1 MKKNNSRFF
10 STKILLVRI
19 MKIYTALL
27 CITIAKLFAGDAYA
41 QNISLKLRNVELK
54 TIFTEI
60 EEKSEYSFFYNN
72 SLVDVSKKKSLNV
85 KDKEIIA
92 VLRSLLHNTD
102 IGYEIFKKQIILF
115 PKSDTSMRNLI
126 MELLDKEATEE
137 EDIGTDKDEGVPIEN
152 VETIFKEAVQDL
164 LSGKVTDDLG
174 TPLPGVSVLIKGT
187 TVGTQTDFDGN
198 YQINAKTGDILVF
211 SYLGLVTQ
219 EITVG
224 NNRTINVSL
233 EEDINALDEVIVV
246 AYGTAKK
253 ESFTGSATQI
263 NSETI
268 EKRILTNVVNVL
280 DGASPG
286 VQVAASNGQPGS
298 GPAIRVR
305 GIGSINA
312 GQGPLIILDGVQF
325 DGELSSLSSNDI
337 ESITVLKDAAS
348 TSLYGSRA
356 GNGVVLITT
365 KKGRSG
371 QKDQFTFNV
380 SQGTTSR
387 SIPEYKRVNA
397 QEYYPLLWEA
407 LRNSLSISGSVPQ
420 AEANQRATDEI
431 FGELGT
437 NPFNVPNNQIV
448 GTDGLL
454 NPNAQLLYPNDLDFQ
469 EPLIRSGTR
478 SNIDFSYRGAN
489 EKTDYFASLS
499 YLDEKGFIINSD
511 FQRITGRININSKL
525 DDWFKTGINLSYA
538 TSVSNQANDGGTNNI
553 VNPFNSSR
561 SIAPIYPVFLHD
573 PVTGEFILD
582 DAGNR
587 QFDLGDD
594 RVGASSGRNIVQ
606 ETILNRD
613 VDEINSISART
624 YAEFYFLKDF
634 TFTVNATLDKRF
646 FFSEELQNR
655 VVGDAAPDGRAERL
669 SSITTSVTYN
679 QLLNYSRDFGKH
691 SVGVLLGHESNERE
705 FNRFEGDR
713 MLQIAEGNTELDNFV
728 TTTNLSSRTD
738 IDSREGYFSRVNY
751 DYNDKYY
758 LSASFRRDGSSRFS
772 PDSRWGNFFS
782 LGGSWRLEQEDFISS
797 ISWINQLK
805 LRASYGEVGNDFVD
819 IFAFQGRFDLG
830 FNNAGEGGIL
840 ASDEENLDLE
850 WETNIQTDVAVEF
863 GFFNN
868 RLNGSIEYYN
878 RRSSELIFNLPLP
891 RQNGL
896 DDIPSNI
903 GAIENRG
910 LEFNLSGDIIRNEDF
925 RWNLNINASTLTNEI
940 TELPQEEVIRGT
952 QRLRVGG
959 DIFAFF
965 VRDWFGVDPADG
977 AGLFVLDTELASAD
991 DPSVRTV
998 NGTLVTTDPDFALRE
1013 ELGSAV
1019 PDLFG
1024 SFNNR
1029 FTYKGFELGI
1039 LFTYQL
1045 GGDTFDGNYANLLS
1059 AGQYGAAL
1067 HRDILRRWQQP
1078 GDITDIPRLDA
1089 NQLNNFGVASDRF
1102 LVKSDFLALRQVNLS
1117 YNFTNQITDLLGLT
1131 NARVYATGEN
1141 LFVASGR
1148 TGQDIGNRFDGTTRN
1163 RFTPARVISLG
1174 VNVTF

>member
-1 MKKNNSRFF
+1 
-10 STKILLVRI
+10 

-41 QNISLKLRNVELK
+41 QNITLKLRNVELK

-85 KDKEIIA
+85 RDKEILD
-92 VLRSLLHNTD
+92 VLASLLDNTE

-115 PKSDTSMRNLI
+115 PKSDDSMRNLI
-126 MELLDKEATEE
+126 MEFLDKKTVEE
-137 EDIGTDKDEGVPIEN
+137 TDTGTDKDEGVPIEN
-152 VETIFKEAVQDL
+152 VQSIFKKAVQDL
-164 LSGKVTDDLG
+164 LTGTVKDNLG
-174 TPLPGVSVLIKGT
+174 SPLPGASVLIKGT
-187 TVGTQTDFDGN
+187 TTGTQTDFDGN
-198 YQINAKTGDILVF
+198 YQINAKKGDVLVF

-219 EITVG
+219 EILVG
-224 NNRTINVSL
+224 DDKVINVSL
-233 EEDINALDEVIVV
+233 QEDINALEEVIVV

-263 NSETI
+263 NAESI
-268 EKRILTNVVNVL
+268 EKRIVTNVVNVL

-286 VQVAASNGQPGS
+286 VQVTASNGQPGS

-312 GQGPLIILDGVQF
+312 GRGPLIILDGVQF
-325 DGELSSLSSNDI
+325 DGSLSSLSSNDI

-365 KKGRSG
+365 KRGRTG
-371 QKDQFTFNV
+371 QKSQFSLNI
-380 SQGTTSR
+380 SQGITSR

-407 LRNSLSISGSVPQ
+407 LRNSLSISGNVPV
-420 AEANQRATDEI
+420 AEANQRASDEI

-437 NPFNVPNNQIV
+437 NPFNVPNDQIV
-448 GTDGLL
+448 GIDGQL
-454 NPNAQLLYPNDLDFQ
+454 NPNAELLFPDDLDFQ
-469 EPLIRSGTR
+469 EPLIRGGTR
-478 SNIDFSYRGAN
+478 SNVDFSYRGASEN
-489 EKTDYFASLS
+489 TDYFASLS
-499 YLDEKGFIINSD
+499 YLDEQGFIINSD
-511 FQRITGRININSKL
+511 FERITGRVNVNSKL
-525 DDWFKTGINLSYA
+525 NDWFKTGINLSYA
-538 TSVSNQANDGGTNNI
+538 TSVSKQANDGGSNSI
-553 VNPFNSSR
+553 VNPFFSSR
-561 SIAPIYPVFLHD
+561 TIAPIYPVFLHD

-582 DAGNR
+582 DAGER
-587 QFDLGDD
+587 QFDLGDN
-594 RVGASSGRNIVQ
+594 RVGASAGRNIVQ
-606 ETILNRD
+606 ETILNQD

-624 YAEFYFLKDF
+624 YAEFYFLKNF
-634 TFTVNATLDKRF
+634 TFTMNATLDKRF

-655 VVGDAAPDGRAERL
+655 VVGDAAPAGRAERL
-669 SSITTSVTYN
+669 STITTSVTYN
-679 QLLNYSRDFGKH
+679 QLLNYSKDFGKH
-691 SVGVLLGHESNERE
+691 SLNVLLGHESNERE

-713 MLQIAEGNTELDNFV
+713 MQQIADGNTELDNFV

-758 LSASFRRDGSSRFS
+758 LSASYRRDGSSRFS
-772 PDSRWGNFFS
+772 PDARWGNFFS
-782 LGGSWRLEQEDFISS
+782 VGGSWRLEQEDFISEIPW
-797 ISWINQLK
+797 ISQLK

-819 IFAFQGRFDLG
+819 INAFQGRFDLG

-850 WETNIQTDVAVEF
+850 WETNIQTDIALEF

-868 RLNGSIEYYN
+868 RINGSVEYYT
-878 RRSSELIFNLPLP
+878 RESSNLIFNLPLP

-896 DDIPSNI
+896 DNIPSNI
-903 GAIENRG
+903 GAMENRG
-910 LEFNLSGDIIRNEDF
+910 FEINLSGDIIRTEDF

-940 TELPQEEVIRGT
+940 TELPQEEVIVGL

-959 DIFAFF
+959 DIFSFF
-965 VRDWFGVDPADG
+965 VRDYFGVDPADG
-977 AGLFVLDTELASAD
+977 SALFVLDPELAPAN

-998 NGTLVTTDPDFALRE
+998 NGTAVTIDPDFALRD

-1029 FTYKGFELGI
+1029 FTYKGLELGI

-1045 GGDTFDGNYANLLS
+1045 GGHTFDNNYAALLR
-1059 AGQYGAAL
+1059 AGQPGTAL

-1078 GDITDIPRLDA
+1078 GDITDIPRLDSS
-1089 NQLNNFGVASDRF
+1089 QLNNFGVASDRF

-1117 YNFTNQITDLLGLT
+1117 YNLDDQLTDHLGLSS
-1131 NARVYATGEN
+1131 ARIYLTGEN
-1141 LFVASGR
+1141 LFVVSGR
-1148 TGQDIGNRFDGTTRN
+1148 TGQDIGNRFDGTTSN

-1174 VNVTF
+1174 LNVTF